1 MIFLAAADEKPY
13 PICFTLYLRD
23 NYLRV
28 VVKLTPHRSNEEL
41 VSPFEIGDGKIK
53 SPLC

>member
-1 MIFLAAADEKPY
+1 MPFWARKFKEIQQKWRQKNHLFG
-13 PICFTLYLRD
+13 
-23 NYLRV
+23 
-28 VVKLTPHRSNEEL
+28 TPHRSNEEL